1 MCWLQCHNVLLS
13 VDVQGRVELL
23 EAENIQL
30 RSVSSDSSN
39 ILRDRALYAAQQ
51 INAGALDAEQMLK

>member
-1 MCWLQCHNVLLS
+1 MQS
-13 VDVQGRVELL
+13 RVELL
-23 EAENIQL
+23 EAENVQL

-51 INAGALDAEQMLK
+51 INVGALDAEQMLR